1 MSRESI
7 LNDLLRATE
16 EMCER
21 FIFQP
26 LMNEERTKS
35 DILSIE
41 AKVAEDWH
49 RSSLGV
55 REYIEICEIQSLPG
69 LLAERKFTEDEIE
82 FLTENL
88 PVSMRRLT
96 DARNSAEHETGTS
109 APPELVRSAYQLFIG
124 IGRKGVL
131 PQLARIG
138 RKLQG
143 PRPRQRR

>member
-1 MSRESI
+1 
-7 LNDLLRATE
+7 
-16 EMCER
+16 MCER

-26 LMNEERTKS
+26 LKNEERTKS
-35 DILSIE
+35 RILSIE
-41 AKVAEDWH
+41 AKVAEDWR

-55 REYIEICEIQSLPG
+55 REYIEICEIESLTG
-69 LLAERKFTEDEIE
+69 LLAERKLTGDEIL
-82 FLTENL
+82 FMTQRL
-88 PVSMRRLT
+88 PMAMRQLT

-109 APPELVRSAYQLFIG
+109 VSSELIGSAYQLFLG
-124 IGRKGVL
+124 IGQPGIL